1 MRLLT
6 GAARAFEVEV
16 DTSHL
21 LFLFLLL
28 VLADDD
34 RHALARHAGV
44 NDEALASVVE
54 VHSDTA
60 RVVDARRLTVRDRRR
75 AVPHS
80 TRDVTVSD
88 RLPDVRTTTAAHTYQ
103 PTHDARPR
111 NQRRPNVNMV
121 VKSVRLTLEFT
132 TFLKSTKSNKYVK
145 STCLNIEIQ
154 CSNAKPTA

>member
-1 MRLLT
+1 MKTNNHNKSVKTCASILT

-16 DTSHL
+16 DTSL
-21 LFLFLLL
+21 LLLLLLLL
-28 VLADDD
+28 VLTDDD

-44 NDEALASVVE
+44 DDEALASVVE

-88 RLPDVRTTTAAHTYQ
+88 RLPDVRTTTAAHAYQ
-103 PTHDARPR
+103 PTRDARTR
-111 NQRRPNVNMV
+111 NKRPNFNCQ
-121 VKSVRLTLEFT
+121 T
-132 TFLKSTKSNKYVK
+132 
-145 STCLNIEIQ
+145 
-154 CSNAKPTA
+154 